1 MDFYNAGG
9 VVVTD
14 TTFIT
19 PNGDQYP
26 IRNITSVQ
34 VREKNFW
41 VLLILGIFFLL
52 IGLASLIVNGNFA
65 SAMPSIFLS
74 FILLIY
80 WYFSREY
87 ILWIGSGGLK
97 QKSITFPKRNK
108 KHLRTLIDIADAINK
123 SIANLQK

>member
-1 MDFYNAGG
+1 MEFYKAGG

-26 IRNITSVQ
+26 VRNITSVQ

-41 VLLILGIFFLL
+41 ILLIIGIVFLTVGL
-52 IGLASLIVNGNFA
+52 ISIIERANLS
-65 SAMPSIFLS
+65 SAMPSILIGVV
-74 FILLIY
+74 FIIY

-87 ILWIGSGGLK
+87 ILWIGSGGIK
-97 QKSITFPKRNK
+97 QKTITFPKRNK
-108 KHLRTLIDIADAINK
+108 KDLGTLIDISGAINK